1 MRSVFYPAAMQ
12 TQEVAGSWEHPMV
25 ALVLAL
31 WLAAGLVLCTRTFT
45 WFKRGSV

>member
-1 MRSVFYPAAMQ
+1 
-12 TQEVAGSWEHPMV
+12 MV

-31 WLAAGLVLCTRTFT
+31 WLAAALVLCARTFT